1 MTSPPVRMVLR
12 WSVPPGESRPI
23 ASCLQGLMVSTRA
36 EPGCV
41 GCSLSTD
48 MGRQAVI
55 RYTEEWMTE
64 DDLKRQLRSDR
75 FSVLAELME
84 HASEVPTIEFAL
96 KGSIRGIDYAEEIRN
111 LK

>member
-1 MTSPPVRMVLR
+1 
-12 WSVPPGESRPI
+12 
-23 ASCLQGLMVSTRA
+23 MVSTRA

-48 MGRQAVI
+48 MGRQVVI
-55 RYTEEWMTE
+55 RYTEEWKTE

-75 FSVLAELME
+75 FVVLAELME

-96 KGSIRGIDYAEEIRN
+96 RDSTRGIEYAEEIRN
-111 LK
+111 PKQL

>member
-1 MTSPPVRMVLR
+1 
-12 WSVPPGESRPI
+12 
-23 ASCLQGLMVSTRA
+23 MVSTRT

-48 MGRQAVI
+48 MGRQALI
-55 RYTEEWMTE
+55 RYTEEWQTE

-75 FSVLAELME
+75 FAVLAELME

-96 KGSIRGIDYAEEIRN
+96 QDSTRGIEYAEEIRN
-111 LK
+111 IRQH